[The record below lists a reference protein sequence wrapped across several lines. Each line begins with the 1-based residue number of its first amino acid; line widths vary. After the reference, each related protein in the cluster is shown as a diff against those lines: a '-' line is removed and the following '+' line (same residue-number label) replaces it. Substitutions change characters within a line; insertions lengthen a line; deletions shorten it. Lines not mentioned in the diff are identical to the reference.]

1 MAEGDRPD
9 KDTKQDEGA
18 PTLLPDGPFRLS
30 RDVVLRY
37 QEQLASRVGSLLVIA
52 GTQADIGNACL
63 VEGEIR
69 IGREQCDVSLADGR
83 ISRLHAVVERRETSY
98 FLRDNR
104 STNGTLLNGEPVQ
117 EEQRLADGD
126 KIFMGET
133 VIKFTLVDETEAE
146 YMRTIDRL
154 VGRDTLTGLL
164 AKHRFDAAL
173 DEAVRQAV
181 HSNRPLSAMM
191 MDMDR
196 LKQLND
202 ACGHHVGAATI
213 QKVGELIDQVLKG
226 KGKACRFGGDE
237 FTAFLPGAGL
247 SQAAEMAERI
257 RSVIEAAELAPAES
271 GVQTT
276 ISIGVARLP
285 QGVAAARDLL
295 DLADMALYR
304 AKEKGRNIVSD

>member
-1 MAEGDRPD
+1 MPE
-9 KDTKQDEGA
+9 EGA

-30 RDVVLRY
+30 RDVVLKY

-52 GTQADIGNACL
+52 GTRADIGNACL

-69 IGREQCDVSLADGR
+69 IGRENCQVSLADGR

-98 FLRDNR
+98 YLRDNR
-104 STNGTLLNGEPVQ
+104 STNGTLLNGQTVD
-117 EEQRLADGD
+117 EETRLADGD
-126 KIFMGET
+126 KIFLGET

-146 YMRTIDRL
+146 YMRTMDRL

-173 DEAVRQAV
+173 DEAMRQAL
-181 HSNRPLSAMM
+181 HSNRPLAALM
-191 MDMDR
+191 MDMDH

-213 QKVGELIDQVLKG
+213 QRVGELIDQVLKG

-237 FTAFLPGAGL
+237 FSAFLPGAGL
-247 SQAAEMAERI
+247 SQAMEMAERI
-257 RSVIEAAELAPAES
+257 RSVVEAAELGPAGS
-271 GVQTT
+271 GVQVT
-276 ISIGVARLP
+276 ISIGAARLP
-285 QGVAAARDLL
+285 EGVTEARDLL
-295 DLADMALYR
+295 DLADQALYR
-304 AKEKGRNIVSD
+304 SKQKGRNVVSD